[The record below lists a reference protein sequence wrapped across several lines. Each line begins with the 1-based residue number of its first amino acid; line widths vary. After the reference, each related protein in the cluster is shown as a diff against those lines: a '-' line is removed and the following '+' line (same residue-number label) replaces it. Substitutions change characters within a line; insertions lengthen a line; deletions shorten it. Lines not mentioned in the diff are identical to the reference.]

1 MDVYVERLHAALADA
16 LRRSRPRP
24 FTDPVT
30 VAEIYQDLVPYRM
43 VRSRLGFEMNADY
56 EHALLLMLAGIG
68 GLAQLEPESAVDELL
83 AEVNSPN
90 PNVGLF
96 RKFAAC
102 DVWIRPNEEPDVA
115 EDDHFEPEPEQ
126 DEYAEPEPD
135 GTEGLDARAR
145 VMADDVDVAARDS
158 APALRPAL
166 REVPA
171 PEASARDAM
180 AEPMAREEP
189 ARETIARDAMAE
201 PVARETIARE
211 RVAQEAPAREA
222 PPREVSPA
230 SFHPDV
236 GPPAVRRCGFCEAK
250 LPAGRL
256 VRFCPHCGGD
266 QTRTP
271 CVTCGEALDREWR
284 YCVACGAPQREGGS
298 A

>member
-16 LRRSRPRP
+16 LRRSRSRP

-83 AEVNSPN
+83 EEVNSPN

-102 DVWIRPNEEPDVA
+102 DVWIRPNEEADVA
-115 EDDHFEPEPEQ
+115 EDELVEPEPEQ
-126 DEYAEPEPD
+126 DGHAEPEPA
-135 GTEGLDARAR
+135 GTEGMLDARAK
-145 VMADDVDVAARDS
+145 VMSDDADVAARDS

-171 PEASARDAM
+171 REAGAREAR
-180 AEPMAREEP
+180 AEPVAREEP
-189 ARETIARDAMAE
+189 ARETI
-201 PVARETIARE
+201 ARETIARE

>member
-1 MDVYVERLHAALADA
+1 M
-16 LRRSRPRP
+16 
-24 FTDPVT
+24 
-30 VAEIYQDLVPYRM
+30 AEIYQDLVPYRI
-43 VRSRLGFEMNADY
+43 VRSQLGFEMNADY

-68 GLAQLEPESAVDELL
+68 GLAQLEPESAVEELL
-83 AEVNSPN
+83 EEVNTPN

-115 EDDHFEPEPEQ
+115 EDEHFEPES
-126 DEYAEPEPD
+126 DEEEHAEPEPHRNEAMLNA
-135 GTEGLDARAR
+135 GADATSGDA
-145 VMADDVDVAARDS
+145 DVAARDS
-158 APALRPAL
+158 APALQEAMAQEAMAQEVAAPAAMP

-171 PEASARDAM
+171 REAM
-180 AEPMAREEP
+180 
-189 ARETIARDAMAE
+189 
-201 PVARETIARE
+201 
-211 RVAQEAPAREA
+211 AQEAPAPE
-222 PPREVSPA
+222 

-271 CVTCGEALDREWR
+271 CVACGEALDRQWR
-284 YCVACGAPQREGGS
+284 YCVACGAPQHEGGS